1 MIRATPGEVLR
12 SLAFYAVFYGGSVP
26 VVATAVAMLLVGER
40 PFIAAAA
47 GWSGWHRW
55 CARRILGIAV
65 RFEGEMP
72 APETLVVLKH
82 ESFFEAID
90 LPTLLDRPVVFTKA
104 ELFRIPGWG
113 LAARRFG
120 LVAVERDQGAK
131 ALRAMISAARALAV
145 GRPLALFAEG
155 TRVPHGAAPPLQA
168 GFAGLYKLIGRAV
181 VPVAINSG
189 ELYHRRWKRRGTI
202 TYRFGEPIP
211 AGLPRD
217 EAEARVRSAINA
229 LNPGS
234 HDRA

>member
-1 MIRATPGEVLR
+1 MIPATPGEVLR

-26 VVATAVAMLLVGER
+26 LVTWAVAMLLVGER

-55 CARRILGIAV
+55 CANNILGIEV
-65 RFEGEMP
+65 RIEGAMP
-72 APETLVVLKH
+72 GPDTLVVLKH

-131 ALRAMISAARALAV
+131 ALRAMISAARVIAV
-145 GRPLALFAEG
+145 ERPLALFAEG
-155 TRVPHGAAPPLQA
+155 TRVPHGSKPPLQA
-168 GFAGLYKLIGRAV
+168 GFAGLYKLIGRPV
-181 VPVAINSG
+181 VPVAVNSG
-189 ELYHRRWKRRGTI
+189 ELYHRTWKRRGTI
-202 TYRFGEPIP
+202 IYRFAEPVP
-211 AGLPRD
+211 AGLSRE
-217 EAEARVRSAINA
+217 EAEARVHAAMNA
-229 LNPGS
+229 LN
-234 HDRA
+234 